1 MKEEIIRTFQAKIFA
16 FNKDDPTYEA
26 RKEHFENKTD
36 GELDAVDSDQK
47 NKRIRK
53 KKFQDTDDKITDCLD
68 PKKTEMVVE
77 FNDREFASIKSFA
90 VKKRSEV
97 KVTTRFMSGKLLM
110 FVKLSLKSFIYEVT
124 EIFCFPEEN
133 TQEIYKK
140 YFIEKVEIF
149 LVLTDTYSTAQKF
162 IFISDPNSDITED
175 ELKKGRLSL
184 DLKVL
189 HRE

>member
-1 MKEEIIRTFQAKIFA
+1 M
-16 FNKDDPTYEA
+16 
-26 RKEHFENKTD
+26 D

-124 EIFCFPEEN
+124 EIFCFPKEN

>member
-1 MKEEIIRTFQAKIFA
+1 M
-16 FNKDDPTYEA
+16 
-26 RKEHFENKTD
+26 D

-68 PKKTEMVVE
+68 SKKTEMVVE